1 MHAIAQLAPPPKP
14 KYVLTDTQGGKPVE
28 HSNIHL
34 CNLSGFLLYGMS
46 QFRIWTVEEY
56 QQMKKETL

>member
-1 MHAIAQLAPPPKP
+1 MHTQPAALPKP

-28 HSNIHL
+28 HSNIHFA
-34 CNLSGFLLYGMS
+34 NLQGFIEHGMS